1 MPLLRTD
8 KPGLY
13 VIRFYAAL
21 GSGSALGARG
31 EEANDQG

>member
-21 GSGSALGARG
+21 DSGVRLGG
-31 EEANDQG
+31 TG